1 VFFGMTGVTGFGLL
15 FTPTFYVV
23 CRGLAEKLR
32 RRPRPHHADLHAVPA
47 E

>member
-15 FTPTFYVV
+15 FTPTFYVL
-23 CRGLAEKLR
+23 CRALADRLR
-32 RRPRPHHADLHAVPA
+32 PARRAEAHAHLQPA